1 MTEITTTTVQD
12 QITAISATDKFARL
26 DQLTTAFGIDAETD
40 TERFDALLA
49 ALRTL
54 TDAEA
59 IVEGA
64 VAAAITVYAPAG
76 ATVPQEW

>member
-26 DQLTTAFGIDAETD
+26 DQLTTAFGIDPETD
-40 TERFDALLA
+40 TDRFGALLA

-54 TDAEA
+54 TDVEA